1 MRLTEIC
8 LSLMLIPFFTPA
20 AFDGWKGIVPL
31 RSTRSEVEYQL
42 GKPVATCEYT
52 CTYETPNER
61 VSIVY
66 STDPCGLGD
75 QNRWRVMTGTVV
87 TVIVYPTEKPR
98 LKDLRLNLRRFSKTK
113 NPELAGY
120 WVYTNEREGISYEV
134 SNTGRVLS
142 VEWFPASKDNSLN
155 CKQ

>member
-1 MRLTEIC
+1 MSYALKGGRMRLTEIC

-75 QNRWRVMTGTVV
+75 Q
-87 TVIVYPTEKPR
+87 K
-98 LKDLRLNLRRFSKTK
+98 S
-113 NPELAGY
+113 LAGY
-120 WVYTNEREGISYEV
+120 GRHCSYGNCIPDRETKVKGSETEPQEV
-134 SNTGRVLS
+134 
-142 VEWFPASKDNSLN
+142 
-155 CKQ
+155 